1 MIGLSGLITPS
12 LDEMV
17 HVAHEMTRQGFTIPL
32 LIGGATTSP
41 AHTSVRIEP
50 EYGHGVVYVKDA
62 SRSVGVCQTLS
73 SPEARAAYLERVRA
87 EHATRRQQHAGRRRR
102 PGGLTLAEARAAAPR
117 FDWRA
122 TTPPV
127 PRFLG
132 TRAIGPVPL
141 ADLVRY
147 VDWMPFFNAWEFPGK
162 FPDILTDP
170 VRGQAASA
178 LWKDAQAILARL
190 LAEHWLTARAVVG
203 FFPAASVGDDIRV
216 FEDAERQRPLATLHH
231 LRQQKRKPDGQAQL
245 CLADYVAPLDA
256 GVPDYVGA
264 FAVTA
269 GLGIE
274 PHVARFESAHDDYS
288 AIVLKALADRFAEA
302 LAEAL
307 HERVR
312 REFWGYAPE
321 ERLSNDEL
329 IREAYRGIRPAPGYP
344 ACPDH
349 REKETLWRLLDAE
362 RATGIRLTESCAMY
376 PAASVSGWYFSHPAS
391 RYFAVGTIG
400 ADQLEDYARRKGIS
414 LDQARRWLAPNLARD
429 AESDAA

>member
-1 MIGLSGLITPS
+1 
-12 LDEMV
+12 
-17 HVAHEMTRQGFTIPL
+17 
-32 LIGGATTSP
+32 
-41 AHTSVRIEP
+41 
-50 EYGHGVVYVKDA
+50 
-62 SRSVGVCQTLS
+62 
-73 SPEARAAYLERVRA
+73 
-87 EHATRRQQHAGRRRR
+87 
-102 PGGLTLAEARAAAPR
+102 
-117 FDWRA
+117 
-122 TTPPV
+122 
-127 PRFLG
+127 
-132 TRAIGPVPL
+132 
-141 ADLVRY
+141 
-147 VDWMPFFNAWEFPGK
+147 
-162 FPDILTDP
+162 
-170 VRGQAASA
+170 
-178 LWKDAQAILARL
+178 
-190 LAEHWLTARAVVG
+190 
-203 FFPAASVGDDIRV
+203 
-216 FEDAERQRPLATLHH
+216 
-231 LRQQKRKPDGQAQL
+231 
-245 CLADYVAPLDA
+245 
-256 GVPDYVGA
+256 
-264 FAVTA
+264 VTA